1 MLIVLV
7 VLGYLLGS
15 IPVAWIVARLVTGR
29 DLRQMG
35 SGNVGVMNTALS
47 VARWAGLL
55 VFLVEAGKGAGAV
68 FLARALDGSE
78 VAIALTVLA
87 TVAGTRWSIWLRGAG
102 GRGNTA
108 GITAVLFLSW
118 PTVAGGLAIWC
129 LARVI
134 TGRSFVA
141 TRIGFLTWPFLFGL
155 LTQSWWNV
163 LFGVALSLMYL
174 STQRPETDDHL
185 LIKKRWP
192 NLWGFLASPR
202 RRSGG

>member
-1 MLIVLV
+1 
-7 VLGYLLGS
+7 
-15 IPVAWIVARLVTGR
+15 
-29 DLRQMG
+29 
-35 SGNVGVMNTALS
+35 
-47 VARWAGLL
+47 
-55 VFLVEAGKGAGAV
+55 
-68 FLARALDGSE
+68 
-78 VAIALTVLA
+78 
-87 TVAGTRWSIWLRGAG
+87 VAGTRWSIWLRGAG

-118 PTVAGGLAIWC
+118 PTVVGGLAIWC

>member
-1 MLIVLV
+1 MIVLLV
-7 VLGYLLGS
+7 VTGYLIGS
-15 IPVAWIVARLVTGR
+15 IPVAWIMARVVTGQ
-29 DLRQMG
+29 DLRQLG

-55 VFLVEAGKGAGAV
+55 VFFTEAAKGAAAV
-68 FLARALDGSE
+68 FLARYLDGSE

-87 TVAGTRWSIWLRGAG
+87 TVAGTRWSVWLRGAG

-108 GITAVLFLSW
+108 GVTAILLLSW
-118 PTVAGGLAIWC
+118 PTVVGGLAIWC

-141 TRIGFLTWPFLFGL
+141 TRIGLLTWPFLFGL

-163 LFGVALSLMYL
+163 LFGAALSLMYL
-174 STQRPETDDHL
+174 STQQPETDDHL
-185 LIKKRWP
+185 LISERWP
-192 NLWGFLASPR
+192 NLWEFLSGPPR
-202 RRSGG
+202 G